1 MAWVDI
7 IGYAGSVLI
16 AVSITMNNIWKLRW
30 INLFGAGTFAVYG
43 LIVKA
48 YPVFVLNSFITVVD
62 IFYLVQMSR
71 RKDFFTLAE
80 VPKGSYMFLNKF
92 LEFYPGSGGL
102 VYL

>member
-48 YPVFVLNSFITVVD
+48 YPVFVLNSFIT
-62 IFYLVQMSR
+62 
-71 RKDFFTLAE
+71 
-80 VPKGSYMFLNKF
+80 PW
-92 LEFYPGSGGL
+92 
-102 VYL
+102 